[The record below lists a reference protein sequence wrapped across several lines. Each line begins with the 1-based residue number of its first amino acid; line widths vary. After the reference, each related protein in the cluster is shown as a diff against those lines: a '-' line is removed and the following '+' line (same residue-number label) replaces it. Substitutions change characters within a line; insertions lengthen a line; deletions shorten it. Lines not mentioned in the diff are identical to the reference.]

1 MKPFEA
7 SVTKRIRR
15 RTLSGGRVV
24 EQTRW
29 FVNFNDPETGQRK
42 LPSFETKRDA
52 EAFRTELL
60 GKVHTG
66 GYVDPGRAPTVSDA
80 VAHYL
85 KNRKSE
91 VKASTA
97 YGYEVVAKAITGPL
111 LEGTPQERAEY
122 AISGELPRPD
132 TRLLQMLG
140 PVSTA
145 DLTTAQIRD
154 WHRRVMDQIGRYTA
168 NRALSMLKAALAL
181 CEEDFRVRAPAMPS
195 NVVRRQ
201 TKAKKVILTPELVAR
216 IILHAK
222 ADTDRGIYYAFPFL
236 TGTRISEQLG
246 LLWEDVDF
254 ANGVIHIRRIQERD
268 GSLTGAAK
276 TEAGVREIPMGPT
289 LRAML
294 LAWRLVCP
302 RSDGKL
308 YRVFPGPGRLQPWPL
323 PRKDGGGPLLY
334 QNFRKRFWVPAFKA
348 LKLPYVTPHSAR
360 HSFISTLQAQGVE
373 VGLVAKLAGHANANV
388 TLGHYTQA
396 VRGGADAMGQLD
408 LAYTNGGTT
417 AQEANHG

>member
-7 SVTKRIRR
+7 TITKRIRK

-29 FVNFNDPETGQRK
+29 FVNFNDPDTGQRK

-52 EAFRTELL
+52 DAFRTELL

-66 GYVDPGRAPTVSDA
+66 VYVDPARAPTVSEA

-85 KNRKSE
+85 ENRKAE
-91 VKASTA
+91 VKASTL

-111 LEGTPQERAEY
+111 LEGTTQERADY
-122 AISGELPRPD
+122 AMSGELPRPNA
-132 TRLLQMLG
+132 RLLQMLG

-145 DLTTAQIRD
+145 DLTTAQIRN
-154 WHRRVMDQIGRYTA
+154 WHRTVMDQIGRYTA

-181 CEEDFRVRAPAMPS
+181 CEEDYRVRAPAMPS

-201 TKAKKVILTPELVAR
+201 AKSKKVILTPELVAK
-216 IILHAK
+216 IIVHAK

-254 ANGVIHIRRIQERD
+254 DSNVIHVRRIQERD
-268 GSLTGAAK
+268 GSLTEATK
-276 TEAGVREIPMGPT
+276 TEAGARDIPMGPT
-289 LRAML
+289 LREML
-294 LAWRLVCP
+294 LGWRLRCP
-302 RSDGKL
+302 RQDGKL

-323 PRKDGGGPLLY
+323 PRRDGGGPLLY
-334 QNFRKRFWVPAFKA
+334 QNYRKRFWVPAFKT

-396 VRGGADAMGQLD
+396 VRGGEAAISGLEQ
-408 LAYTNGGTT
+408 AFGFGEAANG
-417 AQEANHG
+417 